1 MKVIG
6 LTGGIGAGKSTVSA
20 ILEERGFPIIDADLI
35 SHQIT
40 EKGSKALERI
50 AEIFGAD
57 MILPDG
63 SLDRKKLA
71 SVVFSDREK
80 LKLLEEV
87 TTKEVVAVISEKLQK
102 LRDEKTEGLV
112 FVDAPLLFESGADR
126 LTDLVFTVDADLEVR
141 IQRVMERDHALRQQ
155 VEERIASQMS
165 SAERAAR
172 SAEVI
177 DNSKGKEELRR
188 QVEELLSKYAE
199 SK

>member
-20 ILEERGFPIIDADLI
+20 ILAERGFTIIDADLI

-50 AEIFGAD
+50 SEIFGRD

-87 TTKEVVAVISEKLQK
+87 TTKEVVAVISEKLQR
-102 LRDEKTEGLV
+102 LREEKTEELV

-141 IQRVMERDHALRQQ
+141 IQRVMERDKAERQQ

-188 QVEELLSKYAE
+188 QVEELLIKYAE